1 MREISYNKKECSIRN
16 VERNHFGYAPKS
28 SPDELGGFFYL
39 NSIINTKIN
48 KRIIMAITIL
58 EETKNS
64 IKSF

>member
-1 MREISYNKKECSIRN
+1 MLEGTFNNSTLDGPQNGFPPN
-16 VERNHFGYAPKS
+16 S
-28 SPDELGGFFYL
+28 SDELGDFFYL